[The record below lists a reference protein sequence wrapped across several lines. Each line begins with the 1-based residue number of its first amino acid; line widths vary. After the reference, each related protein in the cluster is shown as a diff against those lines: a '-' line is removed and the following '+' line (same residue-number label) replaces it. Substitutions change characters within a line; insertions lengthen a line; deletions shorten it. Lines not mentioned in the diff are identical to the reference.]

1 MLAKHKSFASSTKTT
16 NRSYSKIKKNTK
28 YSAKTNTKPAP
39 ETKPRVRQMLPRGF
53 RKKTITASK
62 TTLLF
67 TAIRLNSPDGYNIEA
82 KQVLRK
88 KPARFQVDR
97 SGTFELPN
105 IPKIPVL
112 LLTFVPPPPLTES
125 ILTDCRRL
133 TEGEWFSVGPEE
145 QLRSSNGMSP
155 GGTNPDLYF
164 STTIL
169 ESYK

>member
-62 TTLLF
+62 TTLLFTAIF

-133 TEGEWFSVGPEE
+133 TEGE
-145 QLRSSNGMSP
+145 
-155 GGTNPDLYF
+155 
-164 STTIL
+164 
-169 ESYK
+169 